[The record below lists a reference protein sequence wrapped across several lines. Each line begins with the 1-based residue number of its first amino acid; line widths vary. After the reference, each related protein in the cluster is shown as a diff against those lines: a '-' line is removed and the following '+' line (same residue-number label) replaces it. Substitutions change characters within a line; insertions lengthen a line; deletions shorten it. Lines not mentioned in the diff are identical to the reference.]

1 MDVNDLFHALSD
13 PMRRRILERLRKG
26 PKPLGELAKGLPVS
40 RPAVSQ
46 HVKVLEAAGLI
57 RGRKD
62 GRRRIYA
69 IDLAG
74 FVKVRAYLESYW
86 DDVLAAF
93 EKAANQ
99 ENES

>member
-1 MDVNDLFHALSD
+1 VDADDLFHALSD

-26 PKPLGELAKGLPVS
+26 PRPLGELAKGLPVS
-40 RPAVSQ
+40 RPAISQ
-46 HVKVLEAAGLI
+46 HVKVLEDAGLV

-74 FVKVRAYLESYW
+74 FVKVRAWVERYW

-93 EKAANQ
+93 KAAID
-99 ENES
+99 EE

>member
-1 MDVNDLFHALSD
+1 MDVDDLFHALSD

-26 PKPLGELAKGLPVS
+26 PKALGELAKGLPVS
-40 RPAVSQ
+40 RPAISQ
-46 HVKVLEAAGLI
+46 HVKVLEDAGLV

-69 IDLAG
+69 LDLAG
-74 FVKVRAYLESYW
+74 FGKVRAYVESYW

-93 EKAANQ
+93 KAAAD
-99 ENES
+99 EEKEK